1 MEAGVL
7 LVEDYLLPSIQ
18 LPHDIGT
25 GLVETV
31 GRILIAY
38 RQ

>member
-18 LPHDIGT
+18 LSHDVST
-25 GLVETV
+25 GLIKAV
-31 GRILIAY
+31 GRIFITY
-38 RQ
+38 

>member
-1 MEAGVL
+1 MEAGIL
-7 LVEDYLLPSIQ
+7 LMEDYLLPSIQ
-18 LPHDIGT
+18 LSHDVST
-25 GLVETV
+25 GLIETV

>member
-1 MEAGVL
+1 MEAGIFPS
-7 LVEDYLLPSIQ
+7 EDYLLSGIQ
-18 LPHDIGT
+18 LPHDVGT

-31 GRILIAY
+31 GRILITY